1 MILNVCCLSLSEQD
15 IFFLIRER
23 IEQYFEYLLTT
34 HLKSP
39 VHISILMMKSNPE
52 YEGQIVNKKINV
64 WDEEK
69 TLVSPRAFSPW
80 NLFRLKVFDN
90 SEKKCNH
97 IIVPC
102 GKCSQ
107 MNVLS
112 RAHLFEANKQYF
124 KWNVNSV
131 IFNAFRMRS
140 ISYEW
145 SGRMG

>member
-1 MILNVCCLSLSEQD
+1 MPQDVIYWLMILNVCCLSLSEQD

-90 SEKKCNH
+90 SEKSATILLFLAVSVHRWTCFHVH
-97 IIVPC
+97 IYLKPINNILNE
-102 GKCSQ
+102 
-107 MNVLS
+107 M
-112 RAHLFEANKQYF
+112 
-124 KWNVNSV
+124 
-131 IFNAFRMRS
+131 
-140 ISYEW
+140 
-145 SGRMG
+145 

>member
-52 YEGQIVNKKINV
+52 YGGQIVNQKINV

-69 TLVSPRAFSPW
+69 TLVSPRAFSP
-80 NLFRLKVFDN
+80 
-90 SEKKCNH
+90 
-97 IIVPC
+97 
-102 GKCSQ
+102 
-107 MNVLS
+107 
-112 RAHLFEANKQYF
+112 
-124 KWNVNSV
+124 
-131 IFNAFRMRS
+131 
-140 ISYEW
+140 
-145 SGRMG
+145 